1 MEDDIQNY
9 PPTDMFR
16 GTHCTIT
23 KRIEKIQIQIFN
35 FFSGTLNN
43 NITKTLTFCVQNY
56 LLMRFWQINMSEL

>member
-1 MEDDIQNY
+1 MTFKIIHQL
-9 PPTDMFR
+9 TCFV
-16 GTHCTIT
+16 GHT